1 MTKADIISIIAEGTG
16 LTKVE
21 TAAVV
26 DGFIASLSYGLKRGE
41 TVELRGF
48 GTFKVV
54 EREAR
59 RGRNPKT
66 GEEIMIPRRKVPTFR
81 CSKDFRNYINEPLE
95 EDERFKLDYPEQAE
109 GGE

>member
-1 MTKADIISIIAEGTG
+1 MTKSDIISIIAEGTG

-26 DGFIASLSYGLKRGE
+26 DGFVASLSYALKKGDSI
-41 TVELRGF
+41 ELRGF

-54 EREAR
+54 DRKAR
-59 RGRNPKT
+59 KGRNPKT
-66 GEEIMIPRRKVPTFR
+66 GEEIFIPQRKVPIFR
-81 CSKDFRNYINEPLE
+81 CSKDFRDYVNKPQE
-95 EDERFKLDYPEQAE
+95 EEKLLNPVDQE